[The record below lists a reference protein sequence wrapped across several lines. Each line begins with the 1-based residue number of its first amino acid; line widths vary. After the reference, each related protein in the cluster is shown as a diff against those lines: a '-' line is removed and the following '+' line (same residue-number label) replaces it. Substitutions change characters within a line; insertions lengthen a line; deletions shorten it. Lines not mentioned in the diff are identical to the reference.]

1 MEVSGRLYSWSC
13 LVLVILFFSV
23 NHNLSSFAT
32 LSPWSNEMSVTITH
46 SESEKKRSPND
57 WNMTPCDDS
66 FTSSAPSV
74 GTVVNVVS
82 NSIIGH
88 LLAGFSVVVWATASV
103 GCVFV
108 VTAST
113 MA

>member
-1 MEVSGRLYSWSC
+1 
-13 LVLVILFFSV
+13 
-23 NHNLSSFAT
+23 
-32 LSPWSNEMSVTITH
+32 
-46 SESEKKRSPND
+46 
-57 WNMTPCDDS
+57 MTPCDDS